1 MRVDTFIFVNR
12 QLSIVNRFLKVAI
25 SLIIIF
31 LILGAILFFAVPF
44 LLQNISFPGF
54 SSSGSGIAGIFKTID
69 GGDFWFS
76 KNNIE
81 SSKSTIGS
89 ANILDLV
96 LDPFDNNIMYA
107 GTNGA
112 GILKSINNGESWK
125 RLVDDNNLLA
135 SSAVINQIAIN
146 PRDPAH
152 IFIAA
157 FQGGSGGIFKTED
170 AGRSWKQLYIVPL
183 AKQDIKTLVIDPLNP
198 NFLYAG
204 TTAGGFLVSSDGGES
219 WRALKWFFDPIKKIV
234 INPFSSAELFLV
246 LENRGFYKT
255 ADRGENWKDLTHT
268 FSGYPSAIRVE
279 NIVLDPQRPNVLYM
293 TSMSGLL
300 KSTDGGNSWRSLKI
314 LVSPETLPVQDIAI
328 DRNNYKMIYISAGSK
343 IYISNDEGEN
353 WTVKSLNTGK
363 NAKLIRIDYKNPKVI
378 FVGIHK

>member
-1 MRVDTFIFVNR
+1 M
-12 QLSIVNRFLKVAI
+12 KVAI

-31 LILGAILFFAVPF
+31 LILGAVLFFAVPF

-54 SSSGSGIAGIFKTID
+54 SSGGSGVAGIFKTID

-96 LDPFDNNIMYA
+96 FDPFDNNIMYA
-107 GTNGA
+107 GTDGS
-112 GILKSINNGESWK
+112 GIFKSINNGESWK
-125 RLVDDNNLLA
+125 RLIDDNNLLT
-135 SSAVINQIAIN
+135 SSATINQIAIN
-146 PRDPAH
+146 PRDPSH
-152 IFIAA
+152 IFIAV
-157 FQGGSGGIFKTED
+157 FQGSNGGILKTED

-183 AKQDIKTLVIDPLNP
+183 AKQDIKTLAIDLVNP
-198 NFLYAG
+198 NLLYAG
-204 TTAGGFLVSSDGGES
+204 TTAGGFLVSSDGGQS

-234 INPFSSAELFLV
+234 INPFSSSEIFLI
-246 LENRGFYKT
+246 LENRGIYKT
-255 ADRGENWKDLTHT
+255 MDRGGNWTDLTHT
-268 FSGYPSAIRVE
+268 LSGYPSAIKIE
-279 NIVLDPQRPNVLYM
+279 NIVLDPQRPGILYI
-293 TSMSGLL
+293 TSVYGLL
-300 KSTDGGNSWRSLKI
+300 KSVDGGNSWRSLKI
-314 LVSPETLPVQDIAI
+314 LVSPEALPVQDIAI
-328 DRNNYKMIYISAGSK
+328 DRNNYKVIYMSAGSK
-343 IYISNDEGEN
+343 IYISDDEGEN